1 MKITKA
7 QKDAVI
13 SLLREKFNEKQKIEN
28 EKFYKEHE
36 AEIALD
42 VNEYKS
48 YIEAMYN
55 ICVQLNGLRE
65 KFKELFKRSEYLN
78 NGTSCPGL
86 TYDYGL
92 EKWRVTYDYSDDSR
106 LLKSVKIDTPDFSKV
121 GRQLELDTLS
131 KDFDL
136 DKFIQ
141 KYLEN

>member
-13 SLLREKFNEKQKIEN
+13 SLLREKFDEKQKIEN

-36 AEIALD
+36 AEIAID
-42 VNEYKS
+42 VMEYKN
-48 YIEAMYN
+48 YIETMN
-55 ICVQLNGLRE
+55 EICTQLNDVRKKLN
-65 KFKELFKRSEYLN
+65 ELFKRSNYLN
-78 NGTSCPGL
+78 ADTTYPDI

-92 EKWRVTYDYSDDSR
+92 KKWRVCYDYSDNSK
-106 LLKSVKIDTPDFSKV
+106 LLKSIKIDTPDFSKIE
-121 GRQLELDTLS
+121 RQLELDTLS

>member
-13 SLLREKFNEKQKIEN
+13 SLLKEKFCEKQKIEN

-36 AEIALD
+36 AEVAID
-42 VNEYKS
+42 VMEYKN
-48 YIEAMYN
+48 YIEVIN
-55 ICVQLNGLRE
+55 DICVQLDDVRE
-65 KFKELFKRSEYLN
+65 KLNKLFEQSKYLN
-78 NGTSCPGL
+78 NNITYPGI

-92 EKWRVTYDYSDDSR
+92 KKWRVCYDYSNDPK

-121 GRQLELDTLS
+121 ERQLELDTLS

>member
-36 AEIALD
+36 AEIAID
-42 VNEYKS
+42 VMEYKN
-48 YIEAMYN
+48 YIEVMN
-55 ICVQLNGLRE
+55 DVCVQLNDLCE
-65 KFKELFKRSEYLN
+65 KFNELFKRSNYLN
-78 NGTSCPGL
+78 KNIENPGI
-86 TYDYGL
+86 TYDYYL
-92 EKWRVTYDYSDDSR
+92 KKWKVSYDYSNDSR

>member
-36 AEIALD
+36 AEIAID
-42 VNEYKS
+42 VMKYKS
-48 YIEAMYN
+48 YVEAMN
-55 ICVQLNGLRE
+55 DICIQINDLRE
-65 KFKELFKRSEYLN
+65 KFNELFKQSDYLN
-78 NGTSCPGL
+78 KDITRPGI
-86 TYDYGL
+86 TYDYGP
-92 EKWRVTYDYSDDSR
+92 EKWRVSYDYSNDSR
-106 LLKSVKIDTPDFSKV
+106 LLKSIKIDTPDFCKV

-136 DKFIQ
+136 DKFIK

>member
-36 AEIALD
+36 AEIAID
-42 VNEYKS
+42 VMEYKS
-48 YIEAMYN
+48 YIDVVSD
-55 ICVQLNGLRE
+55 ICTQLNNVRE
-65 KFKELFKRSEYLN
+65 KLNELFKQSDYLN
-78 NGTSCPGL
+78 KDISRPNVTF
-86 TYDYGL
+86 DYCSN
-92 EKWRVTYDYSDDSR
+92 EWKVSYDYSDDSR
-106 LLKSVKIDTPDFSKV
+106 LLKSVKINTPDFCKV

>member
-13 SLLREKFNEKQKIEN
+13 SLLREKFDEKQKIES

-36 AEIALD
+36 AEIAID
-42 VNEYKS
+42 VTEYKN
-48 YIEAMYN
+48 YIEAMKD
-55 ICVQLNGLRE
+55 ICVQLTNLNK
-65 KFKELFKRSEYLN
+65 KFDELFKQSNYLN
-78 NGTSCPGL
+78 KDITHPGID
-86 TYDYGL
+86 YDYYSK
-92 EKWRVTYDYSDDSR
+92 KWKVTYDYSNNSK
-106 LLKSVKIDTPDFSKV
+106 LLKFIKIDTPDFSKV
-121 GRQLELDTLS
+121 ERQLELDTLS

>member
-36 AEIALD
+36 AEIAID
-42 VNEYKS
+42 VIEYKS
-48 YIEAMYN
+48 YVEVISD
-55 ICVQLNGLRE
+55 ICAQLDDIRE
-65 KFKELFKRSEYLN
+65 KFNELFERSNYLN
-78 NGTSCPGL
+78 KDISHPEVTF
-86 TYDYGL
+86 DYCSK
-92 EKWRVTYDYSDDSR
+92 KWKVGYDYSDDSR
-106 LLKSVKIDTPDFSKV
+106 LLKSVKIDTPDFCKV

-131 KDFDL
+131 KDFDI

>member
-13 SLLREKFNEKQKIEN
+13 SLLREKFDEKQKIES

-36 AEIALD
+36 AEIAID
-42 VNEYKS
+42 VMEYKN
-48 YIEAMYN
+48 YIEVMHD
-55 ICVQLNGLRE
+55 ICIQLNSLHE
-65 KFKELFKRSEYLN
+65 KFNELFKRSKYLN
-78 NGTSCPGL
+78 DGMSCPGIN
-86 TYDYGL
+86 YDYGSK
-92 EKWRVTYDYSDDSR
+92 KWIVTYDYSNSSK
-106 LLKSVKIDTPDFSKV
+106 LLKSVKIDTPDFCKI

>member
-36 AEIALD
+36 AEIAID
-42 VNEYKS
+42 VMQYKS
-48 YIEAMYN
+48 YIDVISD
-55 ICVQLNGLRE
+55 ICIQLNDVRE
-65 KFKELFKRSEYLN
+65 KLNELFEQSNYLN
-78 NGTSCPGL
+78 KNISHPEVTF
-86 TYDYGL
+86 DYCSN
-92 EKWRVTYDYSDDSR
+92 KWKVCYDYSDDSR
-106 LLKSVKIDTPDFSKV
+106 LLKSIKIDTPDFSKI

-136 DKFIQ
+136 DKFIK

>member
-13 SLLREKFNEKQKIEN
+13 SLLKEKFDEKQKIEN

-42 VNEYKS
+42 IQEYMG
-48 YIEAMYN
+48 YIEAMN
-55 ICVQLNGLRE
+55 NACAELNDLRE
-65 KFKELFKRSEYLN
+65 KVNELFKRSEYLN
-78 NGTSCPGL
+78 DKISKPYIN
-86 TYDYGL
+86 
-92 EKWRVTYDYSDDSR
+92 YDYSNQGWKIIYDYSKSPE
-106 LLKSVKIDTPDFSKV
+106 LLKSVPINVPDYYKV

-131 KDFDL
+131 KDFNIE
-136 DKFIQ
+136 KFIQ

>member
-36 AEIALD
+36 AEIAID
-42 VNEYKS
+42 VMKYKN
-48 YIEAMYN
+48 YIEIMN
-55 ICVQLNGLRE
+55 DICTQLNDVCE
-65 KFKELFKRSEYLN
+65 KFKELMEQSSYLN
-78 NGTSCPGL
+78 ADIQYPRVDI
-86 TYDYGL
+86 DYNT
-92 EKWRVTYDYSDDSR
+92 KKYMVYRDYSNSSS
-106 LLKSVKIDTPDFSKV
+106 LLKSVKIDIPDFCKI

-131 KDFDL
+131 KDFDI

>member
-13 SLLREKFNEKQKIEN
+13 SLLKEKFDEKQKIEN

-36 AEIALD
+36 AEIAID
-42 VNEYKS
+42 VMEYKN
-48 YIEAMYN
+48 YIEVMN
-55 ICVQLNGLRE
+55 DVCVQLNDLCE
-65 KFKELFKRSEYLN
+65 KFNELFKRSNYLN
-78 NGTSCPGL
+78 KNITHPGI

-92 EKWRVTYDYSDDSR
+92 KKWRISYDYSNDSN
-106 LLKSVKIDTPDFSKV
+106 LLKSVKIDIPDFYKI

>member
-36 AEIALD
+36 AEIAID
-42 VNEYKS
+42 VMEYKS
-48 YIEAMYN
+48 YIDVISD
-55 ICVQLNGLRE
+55 ICTQLDDVRE
-65 KFKELFKRSEYLN
+65 KFNELFEQSNYLN
-78 NGTSCPGL
+78 KDIPRPEVTF
-86 TYDYGL
+86 DYCSK
-92 EKWRVTYDYSDDSR
+92 KWRVSYNYSNDSR
-106 LLKSVKIDTPDFSKV
+106 LLKSVKIDTPDFCKV